1 MQSDVKEILNK
12 IIIEHRK
19 LMNDN
24 LVGIY
29 LHGSLAMGCFNENL
43 SDIDY
48 IMVVKDKI
56 SFEIKRRIIDFLI
69 DLSQYAPKK
78 GIEMSIVL
86 DKDIKNFV
94 YPTPFEL
101 HYSKD
106 INERYVN
113 DPNYICGN
121 TTDRDLAAHITVI
134 NHSGVCLY
142 GKPINEVF
150 GEVPEKYYIDSIL
163 YDIENVRL
171 EILNN
176 PVYFVLNLCRVLYYL
191 REKVIS
197 SKYEGGKWAKE
208 ILPGKYFNIIEQ
220 AINIYVGKTGNM
232 EWNESELKNFAE
244 HMLKEINNCL

>member
-1 MQSDVKEILNK
+1 MQSNVKEILNK

-69 DLSQYAPKK
+69 GLSQYVPKK

-113 DPNYICGN
+113 DLNYICGDS
-121 TTDRDLAAHITVI
+121 TDKDLAAHITVI
-134 NHSGVCLY
+134 NHRGVCLY

-163 YDIENVRL
+163 YDIENAQG

-176 PVYFVLNLCRVLYYL
+176 SVYYVLNLSRVLYYL
-191 REKVIS
+191 REGIIS

-208 ILPGKYFNIIEQ
+208 ILPGKYFDIIEQ
-220 AINIYVGKTGNM
+220 AINIYVGKMGNI
-232 EWNESELKNFAE
+232 EWNESELKNFVE
-244 HMLKEINNCL
+244 YMLNEINNCL